1 MYFAKK
7 TGIIGDNQKLD
18 VNKFLNQQIEDL
30 YLKIEREIMLKEKD
44 IKFMHQKADELEV
57 DSDDEITEEQ
67 QRIKMEAKRKKRFA
81 KLKEKKKPIPI
92 HPKRRKFKYKKT
104 EMCKE
109 FL

>member
-67 QRIKMEAKRKKRFA
+67 
-81 KLKEKKKPIPI
+81 
-92 HPKRRKFKYKKT
+92 
-104 EMCKE
+104 
-109 FL
+109 